1 LTQDYDP
8 QVTLHVRTA
17 GEPTA
22 LTGAIRDAV
31 RAINPDMPVFSVR
44 SMEAFYDAR
53 AMLGPR
59 VTMQMVTTTGLM
71 GLLLA
76 VIGLYGVVA
85 YAVSRRTREIGIR
98 MAIGANPGDVLR
110 MVLKQGM
117 VFTAI
122 GLGAGL
128 TMGFFAS
135 RAVAGFVVGV
145 SSHDPAIFLGVPLI
159 LAVVMIAACWL
170 PARRAARIDPTIAL
184 RQE

>member
-1 LTQDYDP
+1 
-8 QVTLHVRTA
+8 VTLHVRTVGDPTSLA
-17 GEPTA
+17 GP
-22 LTGAIRDAV
+22 IRDAV
-31 RAINPDMPVFSVR
+31 RAIDPDMPVFSVR

-59 VTMQMVTTTGLM
+59 LTMQLVTVTGLM

-98 MAIGANPGDVLR
+98 MAIGAKPGDVLR
-110 MVLKQGM
+110 MILGQGLI
-117 VFTAI
+117 FTGI
-122 GLGAGL
+122 GVGAGL
-128 TMGFFAS
+128 AVAFFAS
-135 RAVAGFVVGV
+135 RVVADFVIGV
-145 SSHDPAIFLGVPLI
+145 SPRDPAIFLSVPVI

-170 PARRAARIDPTIAL
+170 PAWRAARIDPTLAL

>member
-1 LTQDYDP
+1 MWRPFAQDYNP
-8 QVTLHVRTA
+8 QMTLHVRTKGDPA
-17 GEPTA
+17 A
-22 LTGAIRDAV
+22 MAGAIRDTV
-31 RAINPDMPVFSVR
+31 RAINPEMPVFSVR

-59 VTMQMVTTTGLM
+59 LTMQMVTTTGLM

-98 MAIGANPGDVLR
+98 MEIGAMRVDVLR

-122 GLGAGL
+122 GLAAGL
-128 TMGFFAS
+128 TIGFFAS
-135 RAVAGFVVGV
+135 RAV
-145 SSHDPAIFLGVPLI
+145 S
-159 LAVVMIAACWL
+159 
-170 PARRAARIDPTIAL
+170 
-184 RQE
+184 